1 MRSLSR
7 CWRAAVYAL
16 PLACATF
23 GLLTALHGRG
33 LADGGDWP
41 DGGEGTVGHG
51 ETGRGEGS
59 VSVENPAPLQ
69 SGAGE
74 PTLAGIGEEVP
85 RLTERPA
92 SESSRERFMADLDF
106 ASRPDG
112 GAGAHAGEGG
122 PGSAAVTWRE
132 RSDIPEAAEG
142 VLREYVKAGG
152 STVATSGYL
161 DLRGNVWGAILRNS
175 DAWCDVVLVSTEDGS
190 ESAVRVVRFL
200 PGTA

>member
-33 LADGGDWP
+33 LVEGGDWL
-41 DGGEGTVGHG
+41 DGGEGAAGHG
-51 ETGRGEGS
+51 ETGRGEES

-69 SGAGE
+69 PGAGE
-74 PTLAGIGEEVP
+74 PALAGIGEEVP
-85 RLTERPA
+85 RLAERPA
-92 SESSRERFMADLDF
+92 RKSSREKFMADLDF
-106 ASRPDG
+106 ASRADG
-112 GAGAHAGEGG
+112 GFGAHAGEDG

-132 RSDIPEAAEG
+132 RSDIPGAAEG

-200 PGTA
+200 PGPA